1 MNRTTLFILTLAC
14 VSAPAIKQ
22 ASAQK
27 ADAPSKDQLDFPVGD
42 WNCTGS
48 VMAMGKKPGHA
59 TTARAH
65 SEKVLDGNWIVIH
78 YDEEQT
84 SANTEPY
91 HVVQYF
97 GYDRDKKQL
106 VSVTLDNGSSSYST
120 GDSAGWKGNTL
131 TVDET
136 EGSGGKVLVFRDTF
150 TRNDSGELTHA
161 GTMLDKDKKWVKT
174 DAETCRKS

>member
-1 MNRTTLFILTLAC
+1 MKRTTLFILALAC
-14 VSAPAIKQ
+14 VSAPAVKQ

-27 ADAPSKDQLDFPVGD
+27 ADAPSKDQLDFPLGD

-48 VMAMGKKPGHA
+48 VMAMGKKPAHA
-59 TTARAH
+59 TTGRAH
-65 SEKVLDGNWIVIH
+65 SEKVLDGNWIVIR

-84 SANTEPY
+84 SANTQPY
-91 HVVQYF
+91 HVIQYF

-120 GDSAGWKGNTL
+120 GSSSGWKGNAITI
-131 TVDET
+131 DET
-136 EGSGGKVLVFRDTF
+136 EGSSGKAVVFRDTF
-150 TRNDSGELTHA
+150 TRDDSGGLTHA
-161 GTMLDKDKKWVKT
+161 GTMQGKDKKWVQT